1 MKIKVQVRPQT
12 NKEMGPTA
20 EFSNIPNQE
29 ENDVQPSVEDMK
41 AFQHARNMT
50 GVVGDSKWH
59 SDIKVNELW
68 DNLSVPESSGN
79 NKTAL
84 YSEP

>member
-1 MKIKVQVRPQT
+1 
-12 NKEMGPTA
+12 MGPTTEFAINPQNQYDDDGQSTA
-20 EFSNIPNQE
+20 EDI
-29 ENDVQPSVEDMK
+29 K

-68 DNLSVPESSGN
+68 DNLSVPEQSGN
-79 NKTAL
+79 LIMFN
-84 YSEP
+84 